1 MSFTVQASVEYYLG
15 YNPCFIY
22 INSTDNLA
30 TVTSAGY
37 LTGDTSVNY
46 SNGLMAV
53 VNTTD
58 GLVILAVSVSGDQI
72 NLIPPL
78 TA

>member
-1 MSFTVQASVEYYLG
+1 MSFIVQGGVEYYLG
-15 YNPCFIY
+15 YTPCFIY
-22 INSTDNLA
+22 INTTDSLE
-30 TVTSAGY
+30 TVTAPGY
-37 LTGDTSVNY
+37 LNGDTTVTY
-46 SNGLMAV
+46 SNGILAA

-58 GLVILAVSVSGDQI
+58 GLVILAVSISGDQI

>member
-1 MSFTVQASVEYYLG
+1 MTFTVKGSVEYYLG

-22 INSTDNLA
+22 IDTTDSLQ
-30 TVTSAGY
+30 TVTAPGY
-37 LTGDTSVNY
+37 LNGDTTVTY
-46 SNGLMAV
+46 SNGILAA

-78 TA
+78 AA